1 MSANME
7 SCTRFIGMMPGGGTV
22 QLTFEPRLRLSSPP
36 FPWDL
41 GLQVSKSLL
50 LATQDGFIAIGPIV
64 QTRGQRI
71 ILSRWCAVRGNR
83 KSDHWKG
90 FQMEC

>member
-7 SCTRFIGMMPGGGTV
+7 SCTRFIGMMSGGGTV
-22 QLTFEPRLRLSSPP
+22 QLTLEPRLRLSNPP

-50 LATQDGFIAIGPIV
+50 FGN
-64 QTRGQRI
+64 TRWIYSCRTDSTDKRAENYS
-71 ILSRWCAVRGNR
+71 LTVVCCAR
-83 KSDHWKG
+83 
-90 FQMEC
+90 